1 MPRLIKSPNSG
12 STIVNAV
19 TPAQGG
25 HGEVTAPDALEAMD
39 LVPRNSIGKFGR
51 PIPLDGDGYID
62 QRYLQDL
69 YATMETVSGDL
80 TIEVNQTKEYFLTG
94 YDAFSVYDVRAVSGM
109 VSVDRNVITYT
120 APGEPGQGGFTI
132 NGRMVAVTV
141 TEVNAVE
148 GIAPPVMLTPVRGT
162 AGLTGPVSVT
172 SSAFVTDNAE
182 THVSTSWQCAEDPGF
197 TVIVATVDQ
206 STVHKTSWSIG
217 TVMLGKHYFIR
228 ARYHGSGGGVSPWS
242 EETHFTSPV
251 PTPADR
257 PAITSPVNGAA
268 RLPSRV
274 TLTSSTYN
282 TVTGDPHVSTS
293 WEISES
299 PLFTNLAFQNINS
312 AVDKTSWMVSGLQ
325 PAKEYYARVRYRGQL
340 HEYTEWSP
348 ASAFRTRLAFL
359 PETEI
364 GKSGTYN
371 GVSADMDDM
380 GGRWIVG
387 NGSFSTPGVNCA
399 AYIYRRDGSVPVLE
413 DTIQA
418 VAGQKNMVTTIPSGG
433 QLEVTVNGRYTSTKS
448 YTQAE
453 EIIVPAGAQTLTLV
467 GKGSSSNEVTAF
479 VIGNGSVQIP
489 AGTTSLKLT
498 GRGSDGTTIYD
509 PGQPYIAPIPG
520 SPETASFSAS
530 LSPNFNTATYPY
542 AIGGPSTG
550 TGYKDINGEWI
561 FTGTAPSETYPVDGQ
576 GNATAGNRMPLESFT
591 IVPSGLGGFIL
602 TARYQGGL
610 SYTGSITLDSMV
622 IVPGTPGT
630 AGQPYIEP
638 STTTTNGISATMTI
652 QGQTYTY
659 PGGLGGPATPRT
671 DNITLNGTA
680 QALSY
685 SIPTGGSGQYGYP
698 GSTGVSQS
706 LTGTGEYIFPLGTP
720 KVTITAKGGDGSM
733 TTTGIYDDALF
744 KTESR
749 KVNISISPLMYAG
762 SESGDSY
769 YMLYGGYSNG
779 HSYSVTTPLPS
790 STVFHFRKDPTY
802 LLSVEDLPDTITIT
816 GPNGTG
822 GTITKTLRANFT
834 GLHVWVSTLPGQD
847 PLGIG
852 LQYREAEGGSGFYVN
867 LNFTTIDIRDTTEAK
882 DTYLN
887 KQSYGYSWIRQPS
900 SLVAYGENNPYNAA
914 TLTYLKASIGD
925 RFGTFSLPGGGWG
938 DLWCVKVSRKE
949 IIFAPMGQIVPYIPT
964 DQVPN
969 IYRQENSVRW
979 TTTDCWVDSSLTPVA
994 VQGQPSTFTIQGITK
1009 TFPGGNGGPATV
1021 TTQEIT
1027 LDGSDLSM
1035 NYSIPATGSGV
1046 VQYSV
1051 STVYSNS
1058 FTGNG
1063 SHSVP
1068 ADVATVNITGRGQ
1081 DGSPAVTEQLEYPVY
1096 SDGYSSSIS
1105 NTAGTIVG
1113 VSPVKIDRLNPP
1125 GGVTATVRWAA
1136 DTNPVLGHNCSY
1148 VSTTEVG
1155 NTMTVRYATPGGDSA
1170 GVVIDYYFTKY
1181 NVLLPQPAK
1190 WVNPAISPIGSHW
1203 VGKLGTIR
1211 WYDDNG
1217 GYNYNAAYGLIY
1229 LEPQTA
1235 APSEILYTGDNNEF
1249 FTNGGVGGTYR
1260 VVDPYTGAIIDRGTF
1275 TITYTTWAFGGS
1287 FSNNY
1292 ASSIKFH
1299 SDTGYGPPPGS
1310 TNVTSTIS
1318 NGNTNDGNWDSYYSG
1333 GDTFRVQ
1340 PSVMYTFQEAGP
1352 DLRTPATTGAN
1363 TVVTFNG
1370 QTYTY
1375 PGGVG
1380 GPATSRNDIVS
1391 VTAGS
1396 IKPLNYT
1403 VPQGGVVSL
1412 SYTTAVTPARETT
1425 ATINGQTYTFSGSNT
1440 GAATNTTYTLSLVD
1454 NNAFANAVAMNQDGT
1469 LAAICSSPKIGST
1482 AGYVL
1487 VLQRSGTSW
1496 NIIDELNRVDGLV
1509 WHAQS
1514 VSMDKTG
1521 NYILVGADAQPVG
1534 ASKIGSFAIY
1544 RRQAGKYA
1552 VEQTVIAPDPGV
1564 AYEAGSSVSL
1574 SGNAS
1579 IAVIGAPA
1587 GGVAS
1592 RTLVYERDNDNTLVL
1607 TATLSKTTDPHSEDS
1622 FGTRVYISADGTT
1635 IAASSPTSRGINTT
1649 HANCG
1654 EVIIFRKVDNVWTQV
1669 STVRHPTPTSGLY
1682 FGQDLHLSDDGFTL
1696 SVGVP
1701 GGTGGLGEVMFFDI
1715 EGSTVTY
1722 KSNVVSSAVTGG
1734 TNFGKAI
1741 ALPGHSGDLVG
1752 ASKFGTYVFD

>member
-1 MPRLIKSPNSG
+1 MPRIIKSPNQG
-12 STIVNAV
+12 SVIINAIS
-19 TPAQGG
+19 PEQGG
-25 HGEVTAPDALEAMD
+25 HGEVTAADALEAMD
-39 LVPRNSIGKFGR
+39 LVSRDSIGKFGR
-51 PIPLDGDGYID
+51 PIPLDNNGYID

-80 TIEVNQTKEYFLTG
+80 TIEVNKTKEYFLTG
-94 YDAFSVYDVRAVSGM
+94 YDAFSSYDVRAVAGM

-120 APGEPGQGGFTI
+120 APGQTGQGGFTI
-132 NGRMVAVTV
+132 NGRMVAITV
-141 TEVNAVE
+141 TAAGAVK
-148 GIAPPVMLTPVRGT
+148 GIAAPVVVTPVRGT

-197 TVIVATVDQ
+197 TVIVASMDQ
-206 STVHKTSWSIG
+206 STTHKTSWSIG

-228 ARYHGSGGGVSPWS
+228 AKYHGSGGGVSPWS

-257 PAITSPVNGAA
+257 PVITSPVNGAA

-274 TLTSSTYN
+274 TLTSSTYSA
-282 TVTGDPHVSTS
+282 VTGDPHVSTS

-348 ASAFRTRLAFL
+348 TSAFRTRLAFL

-364 GKSGTYN
+364 GKSGSYN
-371 GVSADMDDM
+371 GVAADMDDT

-387 NGSFSTPGVNCA
+387 SGNPSVAGNLCA
-399 AYIYRRDGSVPVLE
+399 AYIYRREGGVPVLE

-418 VAGQKNMVTTIPSGG
+418 VAGQKNIVTTIPAGG

-479 VIGNGSVQIP
+479 VVGNGSVQIP
-489 AGTTSLKLT
+489 AGTTSLKLI
-498 GRGSDGTTIYD
+498 GKGSDGTSVYD
-509 PGQPYIAPIPG
+509 PGQPYIEAQSEIRMRSTGSFSILIGDQASTPVTGDYVAEFTSTTQAGFTSNLVVSEFTVTNLSGNFPQIITTNGNYLIFQGFNLQVLTNSLGNLVARYDSRYENVRVMASYYGQTHSGYGTREFFSEEFQIHILEG
-520 SPETASFSAS
+520 SP
-530 LSPNFNTATYPY
+530 Y
-542 AIGGPSTG
+542 
-550 TGYKDINGEWI
+550 
-561 FTGTAPSETYPVDGQ
+561 
-576 GNATAGNRMPLESFT
+576 
-591 IVPSGLGGFIL
+591 VPE
-602 TARYQGGL
+602 
-610 SYTGSITLDSMV
+610 
-622 IVPGTPGT
+622 
-630 AGQPYIEP
+630 QPYIAP

-659 PGGLGGPATPRT
+659 PGGVGGPATPHT
-671 DNITLNGTA
+671 DNVTLNGTA
-680 QALSY
+680 QSLTY
-685 SIPTGGSGQYGYP
+685 NIPTGGSGQYGYP

-706 LTGTGEYIFPLGTP
+706 LAGTGEYIFPLGTP
-720 KVTITAKGGDGSM
+720 KVSITAKGGDGASTANP
-733 TTTGIYDDALF
+733 TTYTGGVLITNTSNPYYVPGAQTYGSYGVEGTPTYDGENDLW
-744 KTESR
+744 
-749 KVNISISPLMYAG
+749 LG
-762 SESGDSY
+762 Q
-769 YMLYGGYSNG
+769 GGWI
-779 HSYSVTTPLPS
+779 SYS
-790 STVFHFRKDPTY
+790 
-802 LLSVEDLPDTITIT
+802 E
-816 GPNGTG
+816 GT
-822 GTITKTLRANFT
+822 
-834 GLHVWVSTLPGQD
+834 
-847 PLGIG
+847 
-852 LQYREAEGGSGFYVN
+852 
-867 LNFTTIDIRDTTEAK
+867 
-882 DTYLN
+882 
-887 KQSYGYSWIRQPS
+887 
-900 SLVAYGENNPYNAA
+900 
-914 TLTYLKASIGD
+914 
-925 RFGTFSLPGGGWG
+925 
-938 DLWCVKVSRKE
+938 
-949 IIFAPMGQIVPYIPT
+949 
-964 DQVPN
+964 
-969 IYRQENSVRW
+969 
-979 TTTDCWVDSSLTPVA
+979 
-994 VQGQPSTFTIQGITK
+994 PSTFTIQGITK

-1021 TTQEIT
+1021 TTHEIT

-1051 STVYSNS
+1051 STMYSNS

-1063 SHSVP
+1063 SHNVP
-1068 ADVATVNITGRGQ
+1068 ADVTSVNITGRGQ
-1081 DGSPAVTEQLEYPVY
+1081 DGSPAVTEQLEYPERSTGVLVTPY
-1096 SDGYSSSIS
+1096 GGWSTGGNANPSSIS
-1105 NTAGTIVG
+1105 F
-1113 VSPVKIDRLNPP
+1113 SNPP
-1125 GGVTATVRWAA
+1125 SSVALDHFRTAVMSAEGVTIKTVGGVERKTVTYVCMDQWGGSGGLRCEYWA
-1136 DTNPVLGHNCSY
+1136 
-1148 VSTTEVG
+1148 E
-1155 NTMTVRYATPGGDSA
+1155 
-1170 GVVIDYYFTKY
+1170 KY
-1181 NVLLPQPAK
+1181 NVLLPKPAK
-1190 WVNPAISPIGSHW
+1190 WVNPVISPIASHW
-1203 VGKLGTIR
+1203 VGKLGTIQ

-1217 GYNYNAAYGLIY
+1217 GYNYNAAYGYIY
-1229 LEPQTA
+1229 LEPLTA
-1235 APSEILYTGDNNEF
+1235 SPSEIPYAGVNNESY
-1249 FTNGGVGGTYR
+1249 TSVVVGGTYR
-1260 VVDPYTGAIIDRGTF
+1260 VVDHSDGAIIDIGTF
-1275 TITYTTWAFGGS
+1275 TITYTVWAFGGS
-1287 FSNNY
+1287 ASNNY
-1292 ASSIKFH
+1292 ASAIILRSN
-1299 SDTGYGPPPGS
+1299 SGYGPPPGS

-1318 NGNTNDGNWDSYYSG
+1318 NGNTTDANWGVYYDGGHNEY
-1333 GDTFRVQ
+1333 RVQ
-1340 PSVMYTFQEAGP
+1340 PTITYTFQEAGP

-1380 GPATSRNDIVS
+1380 GPATSRNDVVNI
-1391 VTAGS
+1391 TAGS

-1425 ATINGQTYTFSGSNT
+1425 ATINGQTYTFPGSNS
-1440 GAATNTTYTLSLVD
+1440 GAATNTTFTVDLVS
-1454 NNAFANAVAMNQDGT
+1454 NNNFGNGVAMNQDGS
-1469 LAAICSSPKIGST
+1469 LAAICSSPRVGT
-1482 AGYVL
+1482 TPGYVL
-1487 VLQRSGTSW
+1487 VLQRTGTTW
-1496 NIIDELNRVDGLV
+1496 NIVDELNRADGLV
-1509 WHAQS
+1509 WNAQS

-1534 ASKIGSFAIY
+1534 SNKIGSFAIY

-1552 VEQTVIAPDPGV
+1552 VEQTVIAPDPGI

-1592 RTLVYERDNDNTLVL
+1592 RTLVYERDNDNTFVL
-1607 TATLSKTTDPHSEDS
+1607 TATLSKTTDPHSADS

-1635 IAASSPTSRGINTT
+1635 IAASSPTSRGVNTT

-1669 STVRHPTPTSGLY
+1669 STVRHPTPATGLY

>member
-141 TEVNAVE
+141 TEVNVVE

-162 AGLTGPVSVT
+162 AGLIGPVSVT

-197 TVIVATVDQ
+197 TVIVASVDQ

-228 ARYHGSGGGVSPWS
+228 AKYHGSGGGVSSWS

-257 PAITSPVNGAA
+257 PVITSPVNGAA

-348 ASAFRTRLAFL
+348 TSAFRTRLAFL

-371 GVSADMDDM
+371 GVSADMDDT

-399 AYIYRRDGSVPVLE
+399 AYIYRRDGGVPVLE

-418 VAGQKNMVTTIPSGG
+418 VAGQKNMVTTIPAGG

-479 VIGNGSVQIP
+479 MVGNGSVQIP
-489 AGTTSLKLT
+489 AGVTTLKVI
-498 GRGSDGTTIYD
+498 GKGGSGSYVDGTTVVSGVIMSGSLAGVYAYYWDSVNNQWPDTVIYTED
-509 PGQPYIAPIPG
+509 RWGVGNGGEAIYGGAVFYNCAVVG
-520 SPETASFSAS
+520 TRSDVNSVTYRSVNYETDGFTWVPVISK
-530 LSPNFNTATYPY
+530 TYEQVPVT
-542 AIGGPSTG
+542 GPS
-550 TGYKDINGEWI
+550 
-561 FTGTAPSETYPVDGQ
+561 
-576 GNATAGNRMPLESFT
+576 
-591 IVPSGLGGFIL
+591 
-602 TARYQGGL
+602 
-610 SYTGSITLDSMV
+610 
-622 IVPGTPGT
+622 
-630 AGQPYIEP
+630 
-638 STTTTNGISATMTI
+638 STVTV

-671 DNITLNGTA
+671 DNIALNGTA
-680 QALSY
+680 QALTY
-685 SIPTGGSGQYGYP
+685 NIPTGGSGQYGYP

-720 KVTITAKGGDGSM
+720 KVSITAKGGDGSM
-733 TTTGIYDDALF
+733 TTTGVYDDPSF

-762 SESGDSY
+762 YESDDGY
-769 YMLYGGYSNG
+769 FLLYGGYSNG

-822 GTITKTLRANFT
+822 GTITKTLRANFQ
-834 GLHVWVSTLPGQD
+834 GLHVFVSTAQGTD
-847 PLGIG
+847 PLGFG
-852 LQYREAEGGSGFYVN
+852 LQYREAGGGSGFYVN
-867 LNFTTIDIRDTTEAK
+867 LSFTTIDIRDTTEAK

-914 TLTYLKASIGD
+914 TLTYLKVSIGD
-925 RFGTFSLPGGGWG
+925 RLFNFSQPGGGWG

-949 IIFAPMGQIVPYIPT
+949 IIFATLSTTIPYFPT
-964 DQVPN
+964 DAMPD
-969 IYRQENSVRW
+969 IYHQGNSVRW
-979 TTTDCWVDSSLTPVA
+979 TTTDCWVESSLTPVA
-994 VQGQPSTFTIQGITK
+994 VQGQPSTFTIQGVTK

-1063 SHSVP
+1063 SHNVP
-1068 ADVATVNITGRGQ
+1068 ADVTTVSITGRGQ
-1081 DGSPAVTEQLEYPVY
+1081 DGTPAITEITYPEN
-1096 SDGYSSSIS
+1096 SSGY
-1105 NTAGTIVG
+1105 TPAFVRLGDQFLGVEPDTITGNNQPETV
-1113 VSPVKIDRLNPP
+1113 L
-1125 GGVTATVRWAA
+1125 VRWKQTYNQDQMRAEYF
-1136 DTNPVLGHNCSY
+1136 DY
-1148 VSTTEVG
+1148 VSTTVVG
-1155 NTMTVRYATPGGDSA
+1155 SRKIVQYAWQDNTLDFYFDEIVTV
-1170 GVVIDYYFTKY
+1170 
-1181 NVLLPQPAK
+1181 
-1190 WVNPAISPIGSHW
+1190 
-1203 VGKLGTIR
+1203 
-1211 WYDDNG
+1211 
-1217 GYNYNAAYGLIY
+1217 
-1229 LEPQTA
+1229 
-1235 APSEILYTGDNNEF
+1235 
-1249 FTNGGVGGTYR
+1249 
-1260 VVDPYTGAIIDRGTF
+1260 
-1275 TITYTTWAFGGS
+1275 
-1287 FSNNY
+1287 
-1292 ASSIKFH
+1292 
-1299 SDTGYGPPPGS
+1299 
-1310 TNVTSTIS
+1310 
-1318 NGNTNDGNWDSYYSG
+1318 
-1333 GDTFRVQ
+1333 
-1340 PSVMYTFQEAGP
+1340 
-1352 DLRTPATTGAN
+1352 TPATTGEN
-1363 TVVTFNG
+1363 TVVTVNG

-1380 GPATSRNDIVS
+1380 GPATSRNDVVN

-1454 NNAFANAVAMNQDGT
+1454 NNAFANAVVMNQDGT

-1496 NIIDELNRVDGLV
+1496 NIVDELNRVDGLV

-1544 RRQAGKYA
+1544 HRQAGKYA

-1592 RTLVYERDNDNTLVL
+1592 RTLVYERDNDNTFVL

-1635 IAASSPTSRGINTT
+1635 IAASSPTSRGVNTT

-1669 STVRHPTPTSGLY
+1669 STVRHPTPTSDLY

-1715 EGSTVTY
+1715 EGSAVTY

>member
-39 LVPRNSIGKFGR
+39 LVPRDSIGKFGR

-94 YDAFSVYDVRAVSGM
+94 YDAFSVYDVRAVTGM

-132 NGRMVAVTV
+132 NSRMVAVTV

-197 TVIVATVDQ
+197 TVIVASVNQ
-206 STVHKTSWSIG
+206 STTHKTSWSIG
-217 TVMLGKHYFIR
+217 TVMLGKHHFIR

-268 RLPSRV
+268 HLPSRV

-348 ASAFRTRLAFL
+348 TSAFRTRLAFL

-364 GKSGTYN
+364 GKSDTYN
-371 GVSADMDDM
+371 GVSADMDDT

-387 NGSFSTPGVNCA
+387 SGSFSTPGVNCA
-399 AYIYRRDGSVPVLE
+399 AYIYRRDGGVPVLE

-418 VAGQKNMVTTIPSGG
+418 VADQKNMVTTIPVGG

-489 AGTTSLKLT
+489 AGTTSLKLI
-498 GRGSDGTTIYD
+498 GKGSDGT
-509 PGQPYIAPIPG
+509 
-520 SPETASFSAS
+520 
-530 LSPNFNTATYPY
+530 AT
-542 AIGGPSTG
+542 S
-550 TGYKDINGEWI
+550 
-561 FTGTAPSETYPVDGQ
+561 
-576 GNATAGNRMPLESFT
+576 
-591 IVPSGLGGFIL
+591 
-602 TARYQGGL
+602 
-610 SYTGSITLDSMV
+610 
-622 IVPGTPGT
+622 
-630 AGQPYIEP
+630 
-638 STTTTNGISATMTI
+638 GISATMTI

-659 PGGLGGPATPRT
+659 PGGVGGPATPRT

-680 QALSY
+680 QTLSY
-685 SIPTGGSGQYGYP
+685 
-698 GSTGVSQS
+698 
-706 LTGTGEYIFPLGTP
+706 
-720 KVTITAKGGDGSM
+720 M
-733 TTTGIYDDALF
+733 
-744 KTESR
+744 
-749 KVNISISPLMYAG
+749 
-762 SESGDSY
+762 
-769 YMLYGGYSNG
+769 
-779 HSYSVTTPLPS
+779 
-790 STVFHFRKDPTY
+790 
-802 LLSVEDLPDTITIT
+802 
-816 GPNGTG
+816 
-822 GTITKTLRANFT
+822 
-834 GLHVWVSTLPGQD
+834 
-847 PLGIG
+847 
-852 LQYREAEGGSGFYVN
+852 
-867 LNFTTIDIRDTTEAK
+867 
-882 DTYLN
+882 
-887 KQSYGYSWIRQPS
+887 
-900 SLVAYGENNPYNAA
+900 
-914 TLTYLKASIGD
+914 
-925 RFGTFSLPGGGWG
+925 
-938 DLWCVKVSRKE
+938 
-949 IIFAPMGQIVPYIPT
+949 
-964 DQVPN
+964 
-969 IYRQENSVRW
+969 
-979 TTTDCWVDSSLTPVA
+979 
-994 VQGQPSTFTIQGITK
+994 
-1009 TFPGGNGGPATV
+1009 
-1021 TTQEIT
+1021 
-1027 LDGSDLSM
+1027 
-1035 NYSIPATGSGV
+1035 IPATGSGV

-1051 STVYSNS
+1051 STIYSKS

-1063 SHSVP
+1063 SHNVP
-1068 ADVATVNITGRGQ
+1068 ADVTTVSITGRGQ
-1081 DGSPAVTEQLEYPVY
+1081 DG
-1096 SDGYSSSIS
+1096 
-1105 NTAGTIVG
+1105 
-1113 VSPVKIDRLNPP
+1113 
-1125 GGVTATVRWAA
+1125 
-1136 DTNPVLGHNCSY
+1136 
-1148 VSTTEVG
+1148 
-1155 NTMTVRYATPGGDSA
+1155 TP
-1170 GVVIDYYFTKY
+1170 T
-1181 NVLLPQPAK
+1181 
-1190 WVNPAISPIGSHW
+1190 
-1203 VGKLGTIR
+1203 
-1211 WYDDNG
+1211 
-1217 GYNYNAAYGLIY
+1217 
-1229 LEPQTA
+1229 
-1235 APSEILYTGDNNEF
+1235 
-1249 FTNGGVGGTYR
+1249 
-1260 VVDPYTGAIIDRGTF
+1260 
-1275 TITYTTWAFGGS
+1275 
-1287 FSNNY
+1287 
-1292 ASSIKFH
+1292 
-1299 SDTGYGPPPGS
+1299 
-1310 TNVTSTIS
+1310 
-1318 NGNTNDGNWDSYYSG
+1318 
-1333 GDTFRVQ
+1333 
-1340 PSVMYTFQEAGP
+1340 
-1352 DLRTPATTGAN
+1352 TTGAN

-1370 QTYTY
+1370 QTYIY
-1375 PGGVG
+1375 HGGVG
-1380 GPATSRNDIVS
+1380 GPATSRIDTVS

-1396 IKPLNYT
+1396 IKPLNHT

-1412 SYTTAVTPARETT
+1412 SYMTDATPDRETT
-1425 ATINGQTYTFSGSNT
+1425 ATINGQTYTFSGSNS
-1440 GAATNTTYTLSLVD
+1440 GAATNTTFTVDLVS
-1454 NNAFANAVAMNQDGT
+1454 NNNFGNGVAMNQDGT

-1496 NIIDELNRVDGLV
+1496 NIVDELNRVDGLV

-1607 TATLSKTTDPHSEDS
+1607 TATLSKTTDPHSADS
-1622 FGTRVYISADGTT
+1622 FGTRVYISADGST
-1635 IAASSPTSRGINTT
+1635 IAASSPTSRGVNTT

-1669 STVRHPTPTSGLY
+1669 STVRHPTPTTGLY
-1682 FGQDLHLSDDGFTL
+1682 FGQDLHLSDDGLIL

>member
-25 HGEVTAPDALEAMD
+25 HGEVTAIDALEAMD

-132 NGRMVAVTV
+132 NGRTVAVTV
-141 TEVNAVE
+141 TEVNVVE

-182 THVSTSWQCAEDPGF
+182 THASTSWQCAEDPGF
-197 TVIVATVDQ
+197 TVIVASVDQ

-257 PAITSPVNGAA
+257 PVITSPVNGAA

-348 ASAFRTRLAFL
+348 TSAFRTRLAFL

-371 GVSADMDDM
+371 GVSADMDDT

-399 AYIYRRDGSVPVLE
+399 AYIYRRDGGVPVLE

-418 VAGQKNMVTTIPSGG
+418 VAGQKNMVTTIPAGG

-489 AGTTSLKLT
+489 AGTTSLKLI
-498 GRGSDGTTIYD
+498 GKGSDGTTVYD
-509 PGQPYIAPIPG
+509 PGQPAAPGGTITLTESISGAMNVPNTFASITIGHNGTDYTCPDVIDNLAFMWYGTPRYDITYTRGVADFSDEGDGTFIYDIFYGFDSGGAG
-520 SPETASFSAS
+520 SAGVRFQGRASAS
-530 LSPNFNTATYPY
+530 AVKP
-542 AIGGPSTG
+542 
-550 TGYKDINGEWI
+550 
-561 FTGTAPSETYPVDGQ
+561 
-576 GNATAGNRMPLESFT
+576 
-591 IVPSGLGGFIL
+591 
-602 TARYQGGL
+602 
-610 SYTGSITLDSMV
+610 
-622 IVPGTPGT
+622 
-630 AGQPYIEP
+630 QPYIAP

-659 PGGLGGPATPRT
+659 PGGIGGPATPRT
-671 DNITLNGTA
+671 DNIALNGTA
-680 QALSY
+680 QTLSY

-698 GSTGVSQS
+698 GSAGVSQS
-706 LTGTGEYIFPLGTP
+706 LAGTGEYIFPLGTP
-720 KVTITAKGGDGSM
+720 KVSITAKGGDGSM

-762 SESGDSY
+762 YESDDGY
-769 YMLYGGYSNG
+769 FLLYGGYSNG

-790 STVFHFRKDPTY
+790 STVFHFRKDLTY

-822 GTITKTLRANFT
+822 GTITKTLRANFQ
-834 GLHVWVSTLPGQD
+834 GLHVFVSTTQGID
-847 PLGIG
+847 PLGFG
-852 LQYREAEGGSGFYVN
+852 LQYREAGGGSGFYVN
-867 LNFTTIDIRDTTEAK
+867 LSFTTIDIRDTTEAK

-887 KQSYGYSWIRQPS
+887 KQSWGYSWIRQPS

-914 TLTYLKASIGD
+914 TLTYLKVSIGD
-925 RFGTFSLPGGGWG
+925 RLFNFSQPGGGWG

-949 IIFAPMGQIVPYIPT
+949 IIFATYSTTTPYFPT
-964 DQVPN
+964 DATPD
-969 IYRQENSVRW
+969 IYHQGNSVRW
-979 TTTDCWVDSSLTPVA
+979 TTTDCWVESSLTPVA

-1063 SHSVP
+1063 SHNVP
-1068 ADVATVNITGRGQ
+1068 ADVTTVSITGRGQ
-1081 DGSPAVTEQLEYPVY
+1081 DGTPAITEQWEYPEKTSEVHYFITGPSGSIGNVY
-1096 SDGYSSSIS
+1096 PP
-1105 NTAGTIVG
+1105 V
-1113 VSPVKIDRLNPP
+1113 VSLTNPP
-1125 GGVTATVRWAA
+1125 VTIIFNQGSPNAETGTYARTFTETVNGVERKVVEYIYGYDGGGSGWITYTVHYRAYK
-1136 DTNPVLGHNCSY
+1136 V
-1148 VSTTEVG
+1148 
-1155 NTMTVRYATPGGDSA
+1155 
-1170 GVVIDYYFTKY
+1170 

-1190 WVNPAISPIGSHW
+1190 WVNPVPYVPDH
-1203 VGKLGTIR
+1203 VQGKPGTLR
-1211 WYDDNG
+1211 YHRYDPPGFSTDLFTVTG
-1217 GYNYNAAYGLIY
+1217 KIY
-1229 LEPQTA
+1229 LTTTSVTPEEYVDNTLPLMVTVHGTYVVRDSSYPDNTGPILDHGTWGYAHRTDVDVDGNLSQFHYLYFSSIPMQVSGSSGDVFNPEATYHG
-1235 APSEILYTGDNNEF
+1235 IDVGNYFLYTNPSDGS
-1249 FTNGGVGGTYR
+1249 
-1260 VVDPYTGAIIDRGTF
+1260 I
-1275 TITYTTWAFGGS
+1275 YTTLPG
-1287 FSNNY
+1287 
-1292 ASSIKFH
+1292 AS
-1299 SDTGYGPPPGS
+1299 
-1310 TNVTSTIS
+1310 
-1318 NGNTNDGNWDSYYSG
+1318 
-1333 GDTFRVQ
+1333 
-1340 PSVMYTFQEAGP
+1340 YTFQAATP
-1352 DLRTPATTGAN
+1352 DLRTPATTGTN

-1496 NIIDELNRVDGLV
+1496 NIVDELNRIDGLV

-1622 FGTRVYISADGTT
+1622 FGTRVYISADGST
-1635 IAASSPTSRGINTT
+1635 IAASSPTSRGVNTT

-1669 STVRHPTPTSGLY
+1669 STVRHPTPATGLY

>member
-39 LVPRNSIGKFGR
+39 LVPRDSIGKFGR

-94 YDAFSVYDVRAVSGM
+94 YDAFSVYDVRAVTGM

-197 TVIVATVDQ
+197 TVIVASVNQ
-206 STVHKTSWSIG
+206 STTHKTSWSIG
-217 TVMLGKHYFIR
+217 TVMLGKHHFIR

-282 TVTGDPHVSTS
+282 TATGDPHVSTS

-348 ASAFRTRLAFL
+348 TSAFRTRLAFL

-371 GVSADMDDM
+371 GVSADMDDT

-387 NGSFSTPGVNCA
+387 SGSSSIPGVNCA
-399 AYIYRRDGSVPVLE
+399 AYIYRREGGVPVLE

-418 VAGQKNMVTTIPSGG
+418 VAGQKNMVTTIPAGG

-453 EIIVPAGAQTLTLV
+453 EIIVPAGAQTLSLV

-479 VIGNGSVQIP
+479 VIGNGTLQIP
-489 AGTTSLKLT
+489 AGTTSLKLI
-498 GRGSDGTTIYD
+498 GKGSDGT
-509 PGQPYIAPIPG
+509 A
-520 SPETASFSAS
+520 
-530 LSPNFNTATYPY
+530 
-542 AIGGPSTG
+542 
-550 TGYKDINGEWI
+550 
-561 FTGTAPSETYPVDGQ
+561 
-576 GNATAGNRMPLESFT
+576 
-591 IVPSGLGGFIL
+591 
-602 TARYQGGL
+602 
-610 SYTGSITLDSMV
+610 
-622 IVPGTPGT
+622 
-630 AGQPYIEP
+630 
-638 STTTTNGISATMTI
+638 TNGISATMTI

-659 PGGLGGPATPRT
+659 PGGVGGPATPRT

-680 QALSY
+680 QTLSY

-706 LTGTGEYIFPLGTP
+706 LAGTGEYI
-720 KVTITAKGGDGSM
+720 
-733 TTTGIYDDALF
+733 
-744 KTESR
+744 
-749 KVNISISPLMYAG
+749 
-762 SESGDSY
+762 
-769 YMLYGGYSNG
+769 YS
-779 HSYSVTTPLPS
+779 
-790 STVFHFRKDPTY
+790 K
-802 LLSVEDLPDTITIT
+802 
-816 GPNGTG
+816 
-822 GTITKTLRANFT
+822 
-834 GLHVWVSTLPGQD
+834 
-847 PLGIG
+847 
-852 LQYREAEGGSGFYVN
+852 
-867 LNFTTIDIRDTTEAK
+867 
-882 DTYLN
+882 
-887 KQSYGYSWIRQPS
+887 
-900 SLVAYGENNPYNAA
+900 
-914 TLTYLKASIGD
+914 
-925 RFGTFSLPGGGWG
+925 
-938 DLWCVKVSRKE
+938 
-949 IIFAPMGQIVPYIPT
+949 
-964 DQVPN
+964 
-969 IYRQENSVRW
+969 
-979 TTTDCWVDSSLTPVA
+979 
-994 VQGQPSTFTIQGITK
+994 
-1009 TFPGGNGGPATV
+1009 
-1021 TTQEIT
+1021 
-1027 LDGSDLSM
+1027 
-1035 NYSIPATGSGV
+1035 
-1046 VQYSV
+1046 
-1051 STVYSNS
+1051 S

-1063 SHSVP
+1063 SHNVP
-1068 ADVATVNITGRGQ
+1068 ADVTTVSITGRGQ
-1081 DGSPAVTEQLEYPVY
+1081 DGTP
-1096 SDGYSSSIS
+1096 
-1105 NTAGTIVG
+1105 
-1113 VSPVKIDRLNPP
+1113 
-1125 GGVTATVRWAA
+1125 
-1136 DTNPVLGHNCSY
+1136 
-1148 VSTTEVG
+1148 TT
-1155 NTMTVRYATPGGDSA
+1155 R
-1170 GVVIDYYFTKY
+1170 
-1181 NVLLPQPAK
+1181 
-1190 WVNPAISPIGSHW
+1190 
-1203 VGKLGTIR
+1203 
-1211 WYDDNG
+1211 
-1217 GYNYNAAYGLIY
+1217 
-1229 LEPQTA
+1229 
-1235 APSEILYTGDNNEF
+1235 
-1249 FTNGGVGGTYR
+1249 
-1260 VVDPYTGAIIDRGTF
+1260 
-1275 TITYTTWAFGGS
+1275 
-1287 FSNNY
+1287 
-1292 ASSIKFH
+1292 
-1299 SDTGYGPPPGS
+1299 
-1310 TNVTSTIS
+1310 
-1318 NGNTNDGNWDSYYSG
+1318 
-1333 GDTFRVQ
+1333 
-1340 PSVMYTFQEAGP
+1340 
-1352 DLRTPATTGAN
+1352 GAN

-1370 QTYTY
+1370 QTYIY
-1375 PGGVG
+1375 HGGEG
-1380 GPATSRNDIVS
+1380 GDGGLATSRIDTVS

-1412 SYTTAVTPARETT
+1412 SYTTVATSDRETT
-1425 ATINGQTYTFSGSNT
+1425 ATINGQTYTFSGSNS
-1440 GAATNTTYTLSLVD
+1440 GAATNTTFTVDLVS
-1454 NNAFANAVAMNQDGT
+1454 NNNFGNGVAMNQDGT

-1496 NIIDELNRVDGLV
+1496 NIVDELNRVDGLV

-1514 VSMDKTG
+1514 VAMDKTG
-1521 NYILVGADAQPVG
+1521 SYILVGADAQPVG

-1607 TATLSKTTDPHSEDS
+1607 TATLSKTTDPRSADS

-1635 IAASSPTSRGINTT
+1635 IAASSPTSRGVNTT

-1669 STVRHPTPTSGLY
+1669 STVRHPTPTTGLY
-1682 FGQDLHLSDDGFTL
+1682 FGQDLHLSDDGLIL

>member
-109 VSVDRNVITYT
+109 VSIDRNVITYT

-197 TVIVATVDQ
+197 TVIVASVDQ
-206 STVHKTSWSIG
+206 STTHKTSWSIG

-228 ARYHGSGGGVSPWS
+228 AKYHGSGGGVSPWS

-257 PAITSPVNGAA
+257 PVITSPVNGAA

-348 ASAFRTRLAFL
+348 TSAFRTRLAFL

-371 GVSADMDDM
+371 GVSADMDDT

-387 NGSFSTPGVNCA
+387 SGSFSTPGVNCA
-399 AYIYRRDGSVPVLE
+399 AYIYRRDGGVPVLE

-418 VAGQKNMVTTIPSGG
+418 VAGQKNMVTTIPAGG

-489 AGTTSLKLT
+489 AGTTSLKLI
-498 GRGSDGTTIYD
+498 GKGSDGTTIYN

-530 LSPNFNTATYPY
+530 LSPNFNTATYSY
-542 AIGGPSTG
+542 GIGGPATG
-550 TGYKDINGEWI
+550 TGYKDTNGEWI
-561 FTGTAPSETYPVDGQ
+561 FTGTAPSETYPVDSQ
-576 GNATAGNRMPLESFT
+576 GNATFGNRMALEYFG
-591 IVPSGLGGFIL
+591 IVPSGLGGFVL
-602 TARYQGGL
+602 TARYSGGL
-610 SYTGSITLDSMV
+610 TYTGSITLDSMV

-630 AGQPYIEP
+630 AGQPYIAP

-680 QALSY
+680 QALTY
-685 SIPTGGSGQYGYP
+685 NIPTGGNGQYGYP

-706 LTGTGEYIFPLGTP
+706 LAGTGEYILPLGTP
-720 KVTITAKGGDGSM
+720 EVVITAKGGDGTSVYNPGQTYIAPTGNSAYPGGLPAYNPGQPYIAPTAGGYQAAYINYNSNDGNSYGFPAQIWFAINPDGTGYPYGPSSIQSSTGITANLSGATAHSSGFGSVTY
-733 TTTGIYDDALF
+733 TTTSGWNV
-744 KTESR
+744 S
-749 KVNISISPLMYAG
+749 YAG
-762 SESGDSY
+762 TVPIGTGSSGQPYIAPTGNSAYPGGLPAYNPGQAYIAPSTTYTTGASTTVTIKDRTFTFA
-769 YMLYGGYSNG
+769 GGY
-779 HSYSVTTPLPS
+779 
-790 STVFHFRKDPTY
+790 
-802 LLSVEDLPDTITIT
+802 
-816 GPNGTG
+816 
-822 GTITKTLRANFT
+822 
-834 GLHVWVSTLPGQD
+834 
-847 PLGIG
+847 
-852 LQYREAEGGSGFYVN
+852 
-867 LNFTTIDIRDTTEAK
+867 
-882 DTYLN
+882 
-887 KQSYGYSWIRQPS
+887 
-900 SLVAYGENNPYNAA
+900 
-914 TLTYLKASIGD
+914 
-925 RFGTFSLPGGGWG
+925 
-938 DLWCVKVSRKE
+938 
-949 IIFAPMGQIVPYIPT
+949 
-964 DQVPN
+964 
-969 IYRQENSVRW
+969 
-979 TTTDCWVDSSLTPVA
+979 
-994 VQGQPSTFTIQGITK
+994 
-1009 TFPGGNGGPATV
+1009 GGPATV

-1035 NYSIPATGSGV
+1035 NYSIPTTGSGV
-1046 VQYSV
+1046 VEYSV
-1051 STVYSNS
+1051 STVYSRS

-1063 SHSVP
+1063 SHNVP
-1068 ADVATVNITGRGQ
+1068 ADVTTVSITAKGGDGTTHYYPGQ
-1081 DGSPAVTEQLEYPVY
+1081 SYVAAAGNPSYP
-1096 SDGYSSSIS
+1096 SGLPPYSSG
-1105 NTAGTIVG
+1105 TATYSGTISG
-1113 VSPVKIDRLNPP
+1113 TYQGQTYSGIA
-1125 GGVTATVRWAA
+1125 TATWTKDEGSTYGVL
-1136 DTNPVLGHNCSY
+1136 TITSYPTFTLPGIGESNPVGQTTFMY
-1148 VSTTEVG
+1148 VNFSDPLDITLTY
-1155 NTMTVRYATPGGDSA
+1155 YAG
-1170 GVVIDYYFTKY
+1170 Y
-1181 NVLLPQPAK
+1181 N
-1190 WVNPAISPIGSHW
+1190 PIGSFYSYP
-1203 VGKLGTIR
+1203 VTGTLSR
-1211 WYDDNG
+1211 VSGTGTPSGDPSYPD
-1217 GYNYNAAYGLIY
+1217 GLPPYTPGQPYI
-1229 LEPQTA
+1229 P
-1235 APSEILYTGDNNEF
+1235 PSTVT
-1249 FTNGGVGGTYR
+1249 TNG
-1260 VVDPYTGAIIDRGTF
+1260 AE
-1275 TITYTTWAFGGS
+1275 
-1287 FSNNY
+1287 
-1292 ASSIKFH
+1292 SI
-1299 SDTGYGPPPGS
+1299 
-1310 TNVTSTIS
+1310 VT
-1318 NGNTNDGNWDSYYSG
+1318 
-1333 GDTFRVQ
+1333 VQ
-1340 PSVMYTFQEAGP
+1340 
-1352 DLRTPATTGAN
+1352 
-1363 TVVTFNG
+1363 G

-1380 GPATSRNDIVS
+1380 GPATSRNDVVN

-1425 ATINGQTYTFSGSNT
+1425 ATINGQTYTFSGSNS

-1496 NIIDELNRVDGLV
+1496 DIVDELNRVDGLV

-1534 ASKIGSFAIY
+1534 ATKIGSFAIY

-1592 RTLVYERDNDNTLVL
+1592 RTLVYERDNVNTFVL
-1607 TATLSKTTDPHSEDS
+1607 TATLSKTTDPHSADS
-1622 FGTRVYISADGTT
+1622 FGTRIYISADGTT
-1635 IAASSPTSRGINTT
+1635 IAASSPTSRGVNTT

-1654 EVIIFRKVDNVWTQV
+1654 EVIIFRKVGNVWTKV

-1722 KSNVVSSAVTGG
+1722 KSNVVSSAVAGG

-1741 ALPGHSGDLVG
+1741 ALTGHSGDLVG

>member
-94 YDAFSVYDVRAVSGM
+94 YDAFSVYDVRAVTGM

-141 TEVNAVE
+141 TEVNVVE

-162 AGLTGPVSVT
+162 AGLIGPVSVT

-197 TVIVATVDQ
+197 TVIVASVDQ

-257 PAITSPVNGAA
+257 PVITSPVNGAA

-348 ASAFRTRLAFL
+348 TSAFRTRLAFL

-371 GVSADMDDM
+371 GVSADMDDT

-399 AYIYRRDGSVPVLE
+399 AYIYRREGGVPVLE

-418 VAGQKNMVTTIPSGG
+418 VAGQKNMVTTIPVGG
-433 QLEVTVNGRYTSTKS
+433 QLEVTVNGRYTSTRS

-467 GKGSSSNEVTAF
+467 GKGSSSNEVTAS

-489 AGTTSLKLT
+489 AGTTSLKLI
-498 GRGSDGTTIYD
+498 GKGSDGT
-509 PGQPYIAPIPG
+509 
-520 SPETASFSAS
+520 
-530 LSPNFNTATYPY
+530 AT
-542 AIGGPSTG
+542 S
-550 TGYKDINGEWI
+550 
-561 FTGTAPSETYPVDGQ
+561 
-576 GNATAGNRMPLESFT
+576 
-591 IVPSGLGGFIL
+591 
-602 TARYQGGL
+602 
-610 SYTGSITLDSMV
+610 
-622 IVPGTPGT
+622 
-630 AGQPYIEP
+630 
-638 STTTTNGISATMTI
+638 GISATMTI

-659 PGGLGGPATPRT
+659 PGGVGGPATPRT

-680 QALSY
+680 QTLSY

-698 GSTGVSQS
+698 DSTGVSQS
-706 LTGTGEYIFPLGTP
+706 LAGTGEYIFPLGTP
-720 KVTITAKGGDGSM
+720 KVTITAKGGDGSP
-733 TTTGIYDDALF
+733 
-744 KTESR
+744 E
-749 KVNISISPLMYAG
+749 V
-762 SESGDSY
+762 
-769 YMLYGGYSNG
+769 
-779 HSYSVTTPLPS
+779 
-790 STVFHFRKDPTY
+790 
-802 LLSVEDLPDTITIT
+802 
-816 GPNGTG
+816 
-822 GTITKTLRANFT
+822 T
-834 GLHVWVSTLPGQD
+834 GLS
-847 PLGIG
+847 
-852 LQYREAEGGSGFYVN
+852 
-867 LNFTTIDIRDTTEAK
+867 
-882 DTYLN
+882 
-887 KQSYGYSWIRQPS
+887 
-900 SLVAYGENNPYNAA
+900 
-914 TLTYLKASIGD
+914 
-925 RFGTFSLPGGGWG
+925 
-938 DLWCVKVSRKE
+938 
-949 IIFAPMGQIVPYIPT
+949 
-964 DQVPN
+964 
-969 IYRQENSVRW
+969 
-979 TTTDCWVDSSLTPVA
+979 
-994 VQGQPSTFTIQGITK
+994 STFTIQGITK
-1009 TFPGGNGGPATV
+1009 TFPGGIGGPASAS
-1021 TTQEIT
+1021 TQEIT
-1027 LDGSDLSM
+1027 LDGTDLSM

-1051 STVYSNS
+1051 STIYSKS

-1063 SHSVP
+1063 SHNVP
-1068 ADVATVNITGRGQ
+1068 ADVTTVSITGRGQ
-1081 DGSPAVTEQLEYPVY
+1081 DG
-1096 SDGYSSSIS
+1096 
-1105 NTAGTIVG
+1105 
-1113 VSPVKIDRLNPP
+1113 
-1125 GGVTATVRWAA
+1125 
-1136 DTNPVLGHNCSY
+1136 
-1148 VSTTEVG
+1148 
-1155 NTMTVRYATPGGDSA
+1155 TP
-1170 GVVIDYYFTKY
+1170 T
-1181 NVLLPQPAK
+1181 
-1190 WVNPAISPIGSHW
+1190 
-1203 VGKLGTIR
+1203 
-1211 WYDDNG
+1211 
-1217 GYNYNAAYGLIY
+1217 
-1229 LEPQTA
+1229 
-1235 APSEILYTGDNNEF
+1235 
-1249 FTNGGVGGTYR
+1249 
-1260 VVDPYTGAIIDRGTF
+1260 
-1275 TITYTTWAFGGS
+1275 
-1287 FSNNY
+1287 
-1292 ASSIKFH
+1292 
-1299 SDTGYGPPPGS
+1299 
-1310 TNVTSTIS
+1310 
-1318 NGNTNDGNWDSYYSG
+1318 
-1333 GDTFRVQ
+1333 
-1340 PSVMYTFQEAGP
+1340 
-1352 DLRTPATTGAN
+1352 TTGAN

-1370 QTYTY
+1370 QTYIY
-1375 PGGVG
+1375 HGGVG
-1380 GPATSRNDIVS
+1380 GPATSRIDTVS

-1396 IKPLNYT
+1396 IKPLNHT

-1412 SYTTAVTPARETT
+1412 SYMTVATPDRETT
-1425 ATINGQTYTFSGSNT
+1425 ATINGQTYTFSGSNS
-1440 GAATNTTYTLSLVD
+1440 GAATNTTFTVDLVS
-1454 NNAFANAVAMNQDGT
+1454 NNNFGNGVAMNQDGT

-1496 NIIDELNRVDGLV
+1496 NIVDELNRVDGLV

-1514 VSMDKTG
+1514 VAMDKTG

-1574 SGNAS
+1574 SSNAS

-1607 TATLSKTTDPHSEDS
+1607 TATLSKTTDPHSADS

-1635 IAASSPTSRGINTT
+1635 VAASSPTSRGVNTT

-1669 STVRHPTPTSGLY
+1669 STVRHPTPTTGLY
-1682 FGQDLHLSDDGFTL
+1682 FGQDLHLSDDGLIL

>member
-120 APGEPGQGGFTI
+120 APGEPGQSGFTI

-141 TEVNAVE
+141 TVVNAVE

-182 THVSTSWQCAEDPGF
+182 THASTSWQCAEDPGF
-197 TVIVATVDQ
+197 TVIVVSVDQ
-206 STVHKTSWSIG
+206 STVHKTSWSID

-257 PAITSPVNGAA
+257 PVITSPVNGAS

-348 ASAFRTRLAFL
+348 TSAFRTRLAFL

-371 GVSADMDDM
+371 GVSADMDDT

-387 NGSFSTPGVNCA
+387 NGSSSIPAVNCA
-399 AYIYRRDGSVPVLE
+399 AYIYRRDGGVPVLE

-479 VIGNGSVQIP
+479 MVGNGSVQIP
-489 AGTTSLKLT
+489 AGVTTLKVI
-498 GRGSDGTTIYD
+498 GKGGSGSYVDGTTVVY
-509 PGQPYIAPIPG
+509 
-520 SPETASFSAS
+520 
-530 LSPNFNTATYPY
+530 AT
-542 AIGGPSTG
+542 IMS
-550 TGYKDINGEWI
+550 
-561 FTGTAPSETYPVDGQ
+561 
-576 GNATAGNRMPLESFT
+576 
-591 IVPSGLGGFIL
+591 
-602 TARYQGGL
+602 
-610 SYTGSITLDSMV
+610 GSITGGVFAYHWDSVNNQWPDTVTYVEDRWGTDNYGNAIYGGAFFYNCAVVGTRSDVNSVTYRSVNHETDGFTWAPV
-622 IVPGTPGT
+622 ISKTYEQVPV
-630 AGQPYIEP
+630 AGP
-638 STTTTNGISATMTI
+638 SSTVTV

-659 PGGLGGPATPRT
+659 PGGVGGPATPRT

-680 QALSY
+680 QTLSY
-685 SIPTGGSGQYGYP
+685 NIPTGGSGQYGYP

-706 LTGTGEYIFPLGTP
+706 LAGTGEYIFPLGTP
-720 KVTITAKGGDGSM
+720 KVSITAKGGDGSM
-733 TTTGIYDDALF
+733 TTTGVYDYHLF

-749 KVNISISPLMYAG
+749 KVNISISPLYYSGM
-762 SESGDSY
+762 ESSDGYS
-769 YMLYGGYSNG
+769 MLYGGHSTG
-779 HSYSVTTPLPS
+779 HTYSVTTPLPS
-790 STVFHFRKDPTY
+790 STVFHFRKDPNY

-816 GPNGTG
+816 GPDGTG
-822 GTITKTLRANFT
+822 GTTTKTLRATFSA
-834 GLHVWVSTLPGQD
+834 LHTWITSGYPD
-847 PLGIG
+847 PLSIG
-852 LQYREAEGGSGFYVN
+852 LQYREDAGGSGFYVN
-867 LNFTTIDIRDTTEAK
+867 LGFTTIDVRDTTEAK

-925 RFGTFSLPGGGWG
+925 QLGTFSLPGGGWG

-949 IIFAPMGQIVPYIPT
+949 VIFAPMGQITPYLPSGAGQ
-964 DQVPN
+964 DVYHQG
-969 IYRQENSVRW
+969 NSVRW

-994 VQGQPSTFTIQGITK
+994 VQGPSSTFTIQGITK
-1009 TFPGGNGGPATV
+1009 TFPGGNGGPATPS
-1021 TTQEIT
+1021 TQEIV

-1046 VQYSV
+1046 VEYSV
-1051 STVYSNS
+1051 STVYSKS

-1063 SHSVP
+1063 THNVP
-1068 ADVATVNITGRGQ
+1068 ADVTTVNIAGRGQ
-1081 DGSPAVTEQLEYPVY
+1081 DGSPAVTEQLEYPERSTSVLVTPY
-1096 SDGYSSSIS
+1096 GGWSTGGNANPATIS
-1105 NTAGTIVG
+1105 F
-1113 VSPVKIDRLNPP
+1113 SNPP
-1125 GGVTATVRWAA
+1125 ATVQLDTIFTGVFGGISTRVVGGVERKIASYGYTGEGSYGEAGGLICEYWAEK
-1136 DTNPVLGHNCSY
+1136 V
-1148 VSTTEVG
+1148 
-1155 NTMTVRYATPGGDSA
+1155 
-1170 GVVIDYYFTKY
+1170 

-1190 WVNPAISPIGSHW
+1190 WVNPVPYVPEHVQGK
-1203 VGKLGTIR
+1203 VGTLRYYRYDPPGYTTELLTVTGKIYLTTTSVTPEEYVDNTLPLTVTVHGTYLVR
-1211 WYDDNG
+1211 DSSYPDNT
-1217 GYNYNAAYGLIY
+1217 GLILDHGTWSRSHRTDLDEDGNLRDFHY
-1229 LEPQTA
+1229 LYSSSIPMQVSGSSGDVHGPESTYHG
-1235 APSEILYTGDNNEF
+1235 IDVGNYFLYTNPSDGS
-1249 FTNGGVGGTYR
+1249 
-1260 VVDPYTGAIIDRGTF
+1260 I
-1275 TITYTTWAFGGS
+1275 YTTLPG
-1287 FSNNY
+1287 
-1292 ASSIKFH
+1292 AS
-1299 SDTGYGPPPGS
+1299 
-1310 TNVTSTIS
+1310 
-1318 NGNTNDGNWDSYYSG
+1318 
-1333 GDTFRVQ
+1333 
-1340 PSVMYTFQEAGP
+1340 YTFQAATP

-1380 GPATSRNDIVS
+1380 GPATSRNDAVN

-1425 ATINGQTYTFSGSNT
+1425 ATINGQTYTFPGSNS
-1440 GAATNTTYTLSLVD
+1440 GAATDTTFTVDLVS
-1454 NNAFANAVAMNQDGT
+1454 NNNFGNGVAMNQDGT
-1469 LAAICSSPKIGST
+1469 LAAICSSPRVGTT

-1487 VLQRSGTSW
+1487 VLQRTGTTW
-1496 NIIDELNRVDGLV
+1496 NIVDELNRIDGLV
-1509 WHAQS
+1509 WNAQS
-1514 VSMDKTG
+1514 VSMEKTG

-1534 ASKIGSFAIY
+1534 SNKIGSFAIY

-1592 RTLVYERDNDNTLVL
+1592 RTLVYERDNDNTFVL

-1635 IAASSPTSRGINTT
+1635 IAASSPTSRGVNTA

-1654 EVIIFRKVDNVWTQV
+1654 EVIIFRKVSDVWTQV
-1669 STVRHPTPTSGLY
+1669 STVRHPTPATGLY
-1682 FGQDLHLSDDGFTL
+1682 FGQDLHLSDDGLTL